1 MRRLPS
7 SNYSDLED
15 ELLELVGQIEIASF
29 LEARRQVV
37 PGPYDIGLVEGR
49 ISTPDEEKLIR
60 QARRDCR
67 LPVSIGACATCG
79 GIQALRNWADVEEY
93 TRWVYARPEYIKALD
108 VASPVA
114 GYVYIDFPQLR
125 GCPVNKYQLVTP
137 RAGRGHGCTEAPRG
151 ILYHEYETDDEGLVR
166 RAVIVPPTEQNQP
179 RIEEDLAAYAP
190 RILHLTREEMTLRC
204 EQLIRNYDPCISCAA
219 HFLRLQIQ
227 ARLIRPG
234 CACSGAGTPT
244 QEMTPL
250 D

>member
-1 MRRLPS
+1 M
-7 SNYSDLED
+7 DLED

-114 GYVYIDFPQLR
+114 GYVYIDLGKPAVARSINTSWSHLAPGGDTAAR
-125 GCPVNKYQLVTP
+125 KP
-137 RAGRGHGCTEAPRG
+137 RAGSCTMSTRRMTKGSSA
-151 ILYHEYETDDEGLVR
+151 GLSLC
-166 RAVIVPPTEQNQP
+166 PPP
-179 RIEEDLAAYAP
+179 SRISRIEEDLAAYAP

-219 HFLRLQIQ
+219 HFLRLQIE
-227 ARLIRPG
+227 RG
-234 CACSGAGTPT
+234 
-244 QEMTPL
+244 
-250 D
+250 